1 MHNSDDNYTA
11 PIFDAKPEETEY
23 STDSFAQA
31 MQGIEPLRQDKIKH
45 TNSPIRKA
53 KDKSYHREQATA
65 DISDVIDGL
74 STQSVNSVDS
84 DQALNFACTG
94 LQLKTIN
101 KLRKGH
107 LPWEQGID
115 LHGLSVEQ
123 ARSELSHF
131 IRNSHHQNKH
141 VVLVVHGK
149 AYSQSGSIP
158 VIKSYVN
165 DWLRQLN
172 EVLAF
177 SSAQAKDGGT
187 GALYVLLRRKE
198 R

>member
-107 LPWEQGID
+107 LKHIANRD
-115 LHGLSVEQ
+115 LYLS
-123 ARSELSHF
+123 
-131 IRNSHHQNKH
+131 
-141 VVLVVHGK
+141 
-149 AYSQSGSIP
+149 
-158 VIKSYVN
+158 
-165 DWLRQLN
+165 LN
-172 EVLAF
+172 H
-177 SSAQAKDGGT
+177 T
-187 GALYVLLRRKE
+187 
-198 R
+198 